1 MAYVYVVS
9 GQTIIETF
17 RNSSSALKPGEIE
30 NSPQGEGLFFDLESI
45 HSVLVWINDNR
56 DVVVASANLLKASIV
71 YLTTRA
77 KQNVEKDKQNKEK
90 PEEGTVKIIIRGPT
104 GDEKEIEITATTNED
119 EITNTIKK
127 LVGLEHNK

>member
-77 KQNVEKDKQNKEK
+77 KQNVEKDKQI
-90 PEEGTVKIIIRGPT
+90 KIIIRGPT